1 MDELFCVYLTD
12 ITGTIGQWLDTD
24 FDDEV
29 PAGVIELLREAYRA
43 ATKAL
48 DNL

>member
-12 ITGTIGQWLDTD
+12 IIGTIGQWLDTD
-24 FDDEV
+24 
-29 PAGVIELLREAYRA
+29 IELLREAYRA